1 MERMMICNDLKAVW
15 VEFLDGRL
23 PPDRAGAVRD
33 HLAACAACREEGRRF
48 ERSWDLLGQ
57 AGTLEPPGDFLQ
69 SVRRRIRRSRILG
82 FAGAVTAAAAA
93 VLIAVVSLRPTS
105 AEPQGDI
112 EKVLS
117 RLPAEDRRLLEDLA
131 RDDAWELAE
140 NIELVRAYEL
150 LDRDGNGFLP
160 GEDH

>member
-1 MERMMICNDLKAVW
+1 MTCVELKAEL

-33 HLAACAACREEGRRF
+33 HLAGCAACREEARRH
-48 ERSWDLLGQ
+48 EASWDLLGK

-69 SVRRRIRRSRILG
+69 SVRRRIRRSRILR
-82 FAGAVTAAAAA
+82 FASAVAAAAA
-93 VLIAVVSLRPTS
+93 AILIAVVSLRPTP
-105 AEPQGDI
+105 AEPQGDV
-112 EKVLS
+112 EKALS
-117 RLPAEDRRLLEDLA
+117 RLPAEDRRLLEELA

-140 NIELVRAYEL
+140 NIDLVRAYEL
-150 LDRDGNGFLP
+150 LDREGNGFLP